1 MSEDPRLHEL
11 IDALSDRSIDDADLA
26 ELNARLESDAP
37 SRQTYLELMRVE
49 AELGAIH
56 LSPASAAPS
65 EPSPAYA
72 VTVSPASES
81 PTASRRSSWSPWIG
95 ALAASILLTAASS
108 SWLTYQG
115 MRGEGMLANLIT
127 QPEPLDSEPPVEAVA
142 RVAATRNCR
151 WSGTTAALGFGADV
165 AGGQMLELEAG
176 LAELTFADGARLVLE
191 GPAAFRI
198 ADAETVE
205 LYSGR
210 VAAAIPA
217 EATGFSVRTPRL
229 MVAESGAQYGLVA
242 GSNGADEV
250 HVFEGDIEAKSVD
263 RHGHVTGV
271 VNLASLEA
279 ARFRTSNHRFARFN
293 ADDEGFVRSL
303 ETRSGPGEGLLA
315 FDNFSYPTG
324 PLAWQNGGFGWAGPW
339 ADLEADDASD
349 ELDAARSN
357 GVGRGSITTQEMIS
371 LGNRFVQSGNQNRV
385 RRTLSTSLGGVF
397 DAAGLTENAD
407 GLRLIGR
414 NGSTVYISF
423 LQRTSKLNDVF
434 YGVEL
439 HRGDGNFNRVL
450 CVGNGVDG
458 HGYGVTS
465 NFLTLGNTKFESLG
479 EEDQR
484 VNLIVMRI
492 DFGDGDNDTATVYRN
507 PSSLNSEASCRPAA
521 VIRGAFAFDRVSLAN
536 FNGAKVHEVDEL
548 RIGTDFRA
556 VTGRLN
562 STPIDLA
569 SLPSVDSLLIA
580 SSPLRF
586 KANCPIAEAAMPKLY

>member
-11 IDALSDRSIDDADLA
+11 VDALSDRSIDDAEMA

-37 SRQTYLELMRVE
+37 SRHGFLNLMRVE
-49 AELGAIH
+49 AELGAMHLPSSH
-56 LSPASAAPS
+56 LSPSPS
-65 EPSPAYA
+65 TEAVSEVVPAVRDTDIKPKVA
-72 VTVSPASES
+72 
-81 PTASRRSSWSPWIG
+81 SWSHWIG
-95 ALAASILLTAASS
+95 TLAASILLTAIASS
-108 SWLTYQG
+108 WATY
-115 MRGEGMLANLIT
+115 EGLKGSASLASQSAESPDDIT
-127 QPEPLDSEPPVEAVA
+127 IAPVETVA

-176 LAELTFADGARLVLE
+176 LAELTFAGGSRLVLE

-198 ADAETVE
+198 ADADTVE

-217 EATGFSVRTPRL
+217 EAKGFSVRTPRL
-229 MVAESGAQYGLVA
+229 VIAESGAQYGLVA

-250 HVFEGDIEAKSVD
+250 HVFEGAVEAKSVD
-263 RHGHVTGV
+263 RHGRVTGM

-315 FDNFSYPTG
+315 FDNFSYPVG

-339 ADLEADDASD
+339 ADLETIAGDDPN
-349 ELDAARSN
+349 AAPSN
-357 GVGRGSITTQEMIS
+357 GVGRGSIATHELIS
-371 LGNRFVQSGNQNRV
+371 LGNRFVQSGNNNRV

-397 DAAGLTENAD
+397 DAAGLVENAD

-414 NGSTVYISF
+414 NGSTIYLSF
-423 LQRTSKLNDVF
+423 LQRTSKRDDVF

-465 NFLTLGNTKFESLG
+465 NFQTLGKTKFESLG
-479 EEDQR
+479 EEDEL
-484 VNLIVMRI
+484 VNLIVVRI
-492 DFGDGDNDTATVYRN
+492 DFGEDNNDTATVYRN
-507 PSSLNSEASCRPAA
+507 PSSLDIESSCKPIAT
-521 VIRGAFAFDRVSLAN
+521 IRGAFAFDRVSLGN
-536 FNGAKVHEVDEL
+536 FEGTKVHEVDEL

-556 VTGRLN
+556 VTGRL
-562 STPIDLA
+562 SATSLDLA
-569 SLPSVDSLLIA
+569 SAGSNQWPLTARQLQLTSIDSVRTTSFL
-580 SSPLRF
+580 
-586 KANCPIAEAAMPKLY
+586 AAID